1 MEASK
6 KRKTSTE
13 DVAAAAA
20 DDDDNSLS
28 GSAAAAAPAA
38 TTATHT
44 CQLCTATFPSRNKLY
59 KHVAVCA
66 QKQRDQAHFAAL
78 RTQQGS
84 LESKYI
90 YVLGGRLRGRTL
102 GSVERFSLAKGV
114 WEAAPK
120 MLENRGSHGAA
131 ACGSRLFALGGG
143 GFDSNLA
150 TCEEFTPSTGT
161 WSPIAPMATY
171 RHALSVVAMEVDRDT
186 FVGRQTAIAPVADVH
201 RAAHTSIPLVF
212 CVGGWMDG
220 TVCSG
225 HVEAYDVLTNTWH
238 QCAPLLLPRK
248 LHGAAAVGHELIV
261 FGGNGDDVAL
271 WHTAAVES
279 YDLTTNAWTKK
290 KDLPAAGPCSAV
302 AVGDVVYVL
311 LQGKRVYRYDH
322 RADEYVPLAPLP
334 LKEWFTFDVC
344 AHGHKIYVTG
354 GASEGVWSKAFW
366 SYDCVTDAW
375 TQLPDMLQQRRRC
388 ASALVTV
395 DP

>member
-1 MEASK
+1 LCSSQSK
-6 KRKTSTE
+6 RS
-13 DVAAAAA
+13 
-20 DDDDNSLS
+20 SS
-28 GSAAAAAPAA
+28 FS
-38 TTATHT
+38 
-44 CQLCTATFPSRNKLY
+44 SS
-59 KHVAVCA
+59 
-66 QKQRDQAHFAAL
+66 AL
-78 RTQQGS
+78 RARHENAHSSDRRRSPTTRSVSDPLAETKMIGTS
-84 LESKYI
+84 LFW
-90 YVLGGRLRGRTL
+90 R
-102 GSVERFSLAKGV
+102 
-114 WEAAPK
+114 
-120 MLENRGSHGAA
+120 
-131 ACGSRLFALGGG
+131 
-143 GFDSNLA
+143 
-150 TCEEFTPSTGT
+150 
-161 WSPIAPMATY
+161 IA
-171 RHALSVVAMEVDRDT
+171 RHR
-186 FVGRQTAIAPVADVH
+186 
-201 RAAHTSIPLVF
+201 SIPLVF

-261 FGGNGDDVAL
+261 FGGNGDDVTL

-279 YDLTTNAWTKK
+279 YDLTTNVWTKK

-388 ASALVTV
+388 ASALVTA